1 MSYVVVGAGPAGVI
15 AAETLAAMGH
25 GGAIAMI
32 GDEGEPPYSRMAIP
46 YLLAEDI
53 AEDGTHLRHGEGHYR
68 RLGIA
73 LKEGHVAAIDG
84 QARRLTFA
92 DGSAMA
98 YDKLL
103 LATGAAPVRPPIPG
117 MELERVVSC
126 WTLQDARAI
135 VHNTRPGD
143 NVVLMGAGFIG
154 CIVLEALAARRVNLT
169 VIEMTDRMVARM
181 MDRTGGEMIAA
192 WCESKGVKV
201 RVSTRVE
208 GIAANADGS
217 VTLDLGGGE
226 TLAADLVVCATGVK
240 SNTAFLEG
248 SGIAIADGVVIDR
261 HMETS
266 VPGIYAAG
274 DVAAGFDFMTGGHD
288 VHAIQPT
295 ASEHGR
301 CAALNMAGRATAYR
315 GSLAMN
321 TLNTLGLISTSY
333 GLWDG
338 VEGGDQALAV
348 DRERFRYLRLSF
360 RDDVLVGCL
369 ALGLTQHVGVLRGLI
384 QTRTPLGA
392 WKRVLKADPHRIM
405 EAYLACAQDASR
417 RAA

>member
-1 MSYVVVGAGPAGVI
+1 MTYVVIGAGPAGVI
-15 AAETLAAMGH
+15 AAETLARLGH
-25 GGAIAMI
+25 GGTVALV

-53 AEDGTHLRHGEGHYR
+53 AEEGTHLRHGEGHYR
-68 RLGIA
+68 QLGIA
-73 LKEGHVAAIDG
+73 LKEGHVAAVDG
-84 QARRLTFA
+84 GARRLTFA
-92 DGSAMA
+92 DGGTMA

-103 LATGAAPVRPPIPG
+103 LASGAVPVRPPIPG
-117 MELERVVSC
+117 MDLERVVSC
-126 WTLQDARAI
+126 WTLEDARAI
-135 VHNTRPGD
+135 VRHTKPGD

-169 VIEMTDRMVARM
+169 VVEMADRMVARM

-192 WCESKGVKV
+192 WCRNQGVEV
-201 RVSTRVE
+201 RVATRVE
-208 GIAANADGS
+208 GISANGDGS
-217 VTLDLGGGE
+217 LTLDLAGGSP
-226 TLAADLVVCATGVK
+226 LAADLVVCATGVR
-240 SNTAFLEG
+240 SNTGFLEG
-248 SGIAIADGVVIDR
+248 SGIDMDDGVIIDE

-338 VEGGDQALAV
+338 VEGGDEALAV

-392 WKRVLKADPHRIM
+392 WKRALKADPHRIM

>member
-25 GGAIAMI
+25 GGAIAMV

-92 DGSAMA
+92 DGSAMD

-135 VHNTRPGD
+135 VRNTRPGD

-169 VIEMTDRMVARM
+169 VIEMADRMVARM

-192 WCESKGVKV
+192 WCQSKGVKV

-274 DVAAGFDFMTGGHD
+274 DVAAGFDFMTGSHD

-301 CAALNMAGRATAYR
+301 CAALNMAGRATSYR

-338 VEGGDQALAV
+338 VEGGDEALAV

-392 WKRVLKADPHRIM
+392 WKRMLKADPHRIM